1 MNNIPGDRHNRPTS
15 PEEQELYN
23 HWLEQV
29 ETQSTDILLE
39 RFRLLFIQGTGYPNH
54 QIVQLMRKLL
64 RAKHIEGDF
73 NFIINRCCYIL
84 INRWHTHPERRQGI
98 YRLVDLFDSQKS
110 VYTASSAIKSRYIQ
124 QLSYLVNNFR
134 NSPQY
139 QTMKRFAEV
148 LCEPLQSSPSMIES
162 QPLRTLIPRYPY
174 LYRYCLINDDSPYE
188 HQQMIQ
194 TIKLQKQKKFELEL
208 SKYALYQMRQNARS
222 TKPQELTTTATI
234 AVTNPTLLSNEEL
247 FFALQQFVGKVQ
259 GSNTYRDL
267 AHRFISHT
275 NDHQTFRDFK
285 SDLYEYLSDNPFKSS
300 YLNRQFYEKLYK
312 QLQNTI
318 PQSDEQPFN
327 EFLMLRTCSQLLN
340 YLVVESPQKPQ
351 HFVFIDLIANIGPT
365 FMVSLL
371 LKIVLLC
378 RQVKPSLEKRFS
390 VLFNHYESS
399 STQGLQWLVKVLE
412 NLNVAL
418 TTNFGKVD
426 LSFIR

>member
-1 MNNIPGDRHNRPTS
+1 M
-15 PEEQELYN
+15 
-23 HWLEQV
+23 
-29 ETQSTDILLE
+29 
-39 RFRLLFIQGTGYPNH
+39 
-54 QIVQLMRKLL
+54 
-64 RAKHIEGDF
+64 
-73 NFIINRCCYIL
+73 
-84 INRWHTHPERRQGI
+84 
-98 YRLVDLFDSQKS
+98 
-110 VYTASSAIKSRYIQ
+110 
-124 QLSYLVNNFR
+124 
-134 NSPQY
+134 
-139 QTMKRFAEV
+139 
-148 LCEPLQSSPSMIES
+148 
-162 QPLRTLIPRYPY
+162 
-174 LYRYCLINDDSPYE
+174 
-188 HQQMIQ
+188 
-194 TIKLQKQKKFELEL
+194 
-208 SKYALYQMRQNARS
+208 
-222 TKPQELTTTATI
+222 
-234 AVTNPTLLSNEEL
+234 
-247 FFALQQFVGKVQ
+247 GKVQ

-365 FMVSLL
+365 LMVSLL

-378 RQVKPSLEKRFS
+378 RQVKPSLEKRFA

>member
-1 MNNIPGDRHNRPTS
+1 MNNIAGDRHNRPIS
-15 PEEQELYN
+15 PEEQQLYN

-29 ETQSTDILLE
+29 ETESTDILVE
-39 RFRLLFIQGTGYPNH
+39 RFRLLFIQGTGYPDH
-54 QIVQLMRKLL
+54 HIAQVMRKLL

-84 INRWHTHPERRQGI
+84 SNRWHTNPERRAAI
-98 YRLVDLFDSQKS
+98 YRLVHLFDSQKS
-110 VYTASSAIKSRYIQ
+110 VSAAPSAIKSRYIQ

-134 NSPQY
+134 TSPQY

-148 LCEPLQSSPSMIES
+148 LCEPLQSSPNLIET

-174 LYRYCLINDDSPYE
+174 LYRYCLISDDSPYE

-208 SKYALYQMRQNARS
+208 SKYALYQIRQNARS
-222 TKPQELTTTATI
+222 AKGQEQTTTATM
-234 AVTNPTLLSNEEL
+234 AATNPTLLSDKEL
-247 FFALQQFVGKVQ
+247 FLALQQFVGKVQ

-267 AHRFISHT
+267 AHSLISHS
-275 NDHQTFRDFK
+275 NYNQTFREFK
-285 SDLYEYLSDNPFKSS
+285 SDLYEYLRDNSFKSS

-318 PQSDEQPFN
+318 PQSDDQPFS

-365 FMVSLL
+365 LMVSLL

-378 RQVKPSLEKRFS
+378 RQVKPSLEKRFA

-399 STQGLQWLVKVLE
+399 STQGLQWLVKILE